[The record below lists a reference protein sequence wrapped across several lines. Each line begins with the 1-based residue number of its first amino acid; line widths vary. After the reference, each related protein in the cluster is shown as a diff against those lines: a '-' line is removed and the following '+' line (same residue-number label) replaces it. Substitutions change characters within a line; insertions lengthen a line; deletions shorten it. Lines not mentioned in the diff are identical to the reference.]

1 MIETGIA
8 PLVRQPPL
16 NLCRCTLI
24 VPLLVNRQPLVYYY
38 ATNFNSCD
46 GASSGSNHYRACSN
60 IHYWLSVKPGATQG
74 KKAGE
79 LIIERILK
87 K

>member
-1 MIETGIA
+1 MQRILI
-8 PLVRQPPL
+8 LVMVQAAEAI
-16 NLCRCTLI
+16 TI
-24 VPLLVNRQPLVYYY
+24 
-38 ATNFNSCD
+38 
-46 GASSGSNHYRACSN
+46 RACGN